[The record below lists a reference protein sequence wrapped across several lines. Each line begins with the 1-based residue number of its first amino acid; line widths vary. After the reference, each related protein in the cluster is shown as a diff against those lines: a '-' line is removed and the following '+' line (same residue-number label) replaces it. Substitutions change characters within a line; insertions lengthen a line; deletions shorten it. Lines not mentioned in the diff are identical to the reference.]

1 MKIQVKVKPN
11 SKQQSITEEADGSL
25 TIQLKAPP
33 VEGKANDE
41 LIKLLAKKYQ
51 VPKSKIAIQLGASSK
66 MKLVD
71 IDLDD

>member
-11 SKQQSITEEADGSL
+11 SREQSIIEETDGSL
-25 TIQLKAPP
+25 TILLKSPP

-51 VPKSKIAIQLGASSK
+51 VPKSKIVIQLGASSK
-66 MKLVD
+66 IKLIN
-71 IDLDD
+71 IDLGD